1 MPVWL
6 AFDLISITYLILALA
21 HPVVRDP
28 LLEGAITISMSQ
40 LPTRTQAQRQTS
52 LSSSTISS
60 APTSPTVSDTIL
72 TLRNN
77 TEIHCYSFS
86 VPGEHVAT
94 LSFTVDK
101 VEVKLWNV
109 NALTRHQGK
118 QPIARGSLSLEV
130 AVSESRQHSRLDLRV
145 SVSWDGSQ
153 VVVFSAGPN
162 SEERESFWLLNHENS
177 TLISLDKRKQQDVHK
192 DLQSF
197 IGHAK
202 FVNTEQDERFI
213 SCDGEFVSVYTTKE
227 SWQQVYSIQ
236 LMAPPDER
244 LLLARFAIESARGE
258 YFLWHKGWNV
268 SVWHLK
274 LGSMASCI
282 SLGLGF
288 MEKDESDE
296 RDEKKY
302 LTLEDMKAAPPAK
315 VEFLYSNHDTIA
327 LRVVVDRSINVD
339 MAMLFSAES
348 GQELGSMSLSDLSGS
363 EPGATT
369 LDNVLKKF
377 DLYTNGCT
385 LRMPALPG
393 SNIDNIMS
401 AFMKESHHQYGIY
414 QQSPNSPTFIA
425 SKQGSALEIRRMG
438 ISTPVEHQGCVPSC
452 KPTKLLLSIDGNRKT
467 VEAPGRP
474 PVVVAIR
481 TDTMKDKPFLEVD
494 LRPIGDDQRNVLRM
508 EMEGSEYV
516 NLFPKLWIVTIQG
529 PDHLS
534 IWELPATMNG
544 QCELLLHWVGFPPG
558 SFTSGELSVEI
569 QCDNK
574 QEIEYRNKK
583 YNDGRPLLISLK
595 DPRVCSKDNAKLFV
609 GGVKD
614 IADAFTKSGESTFKE
629 AIIRY
634 LGKYINAVPVPGDDS
649 TSTMFV
655 LCYRIHDNIN
665 LQAPNS
671 NSSGIKDIITKL
683 LDEHGEWV
691 PQEKYTKGHNPL
703 DVVFKKRKRD
713 DKHDKEEQNI
723 LHIAEKIVQWC
734 HSKSKGEKPDNRND
748 FRFIH
753 ILLECMPSILR
764 ISRRRPGLVV
774 IADEIIQKCYDQ
786 AQIQNRPDNLNY
798 LVKCMPELQAL
809 YPVIALKVTRWFAY
823 VPARDRQVIIDNHT
837 ISNPPF
843 LSKFFSSEPL
853 QLYDCRNPTLQFR
866 HDPNVPDKDRD
877 YFREDVYI
885 APFSLLWS
893 IKEFD
898 NSDKISNE
906 INSMTTAEVAI
917 AEITSRGPSST
928 SILEFGRTDKA
939 PAASESKTKRKMNY
953 DRDFIMVRMS
963 RETSWWKSLLLL
975 IPSQIIPL
983 QHIYVRPRYYR
994 LEILDNPAIE
1004 ALVEYKWNTI
1014 GYLLWLV
1021 RFSTQCVYY
1030 LLIVIAA
1037 FIQVYVEEPQ
1047 VMYYV
1052 FVAIIVLAGWFLIQ
1066 EARQLVQSIKEVL
1079 QIRSSKIFSKRRWY
1093 RRPYTPRYLKSQYNW
1108 LDLLAFIFPLI
1119 ASKIQLDNINEGVH
1133 DRAGWLL
1140 SFSLIIVFLHM
1151 VAELRVIRV
1160 VCKYVTIV
1168 LRIFSEIKV
1177 FMAVF
1182 ASGILFF
1189 SLAIE
1194 HILRGHSVGPNPVAK
1209 NATDSNST
1217 DSDEI
1222 EFPKPF
1228 LGAITST
1235 FFIMGGRYDPV
1246 NTDLSEDKNIG
1257 LHMMILI
1264 YFFFTVILMLNV
1276 LIALINGGFDKADSD
1291 WHLVW
1296 LENRLRYV
1304 ESAENMS
1311 YRIPG
1316 FRKTYD
1322 WFPREIYYTATEEQV
1337 KKYKSRMPKVE
1348 ENSGSYESTVDD
1360 TRRRRVSDLESETLT
1375 QNQIKEQLSAFQKQM
1390 DDQIVKRLEEF
1401 LNRVPRNT
1409 FMSSPISARTTIP
1422 MLEAYCKHAVST

>member
-1 MPVWL
+1 M
-6 AFDLISITYLILALA
+6 
-21 HPVVRDP
+21 R
-28 LLEGAITISMSQ
+28 Q
-40 LPTRTQAQRQTS
+40 LPTQTRARTQTS

-60 APTSPTVSDTIL
+60 APASPSVSDTIL
-72 TLRNN
+72 TLKND

-86 VPGEHVAT
+86 VSGEYVAT
-94 LSFTVDK
+94 LSFTIDK
-101 VEVKLWNV
+101 AEVTLWNV
-109 NALTRHQGK
+109 NALTGHQGK
-118 QPIARGSLSLEV
+118 RIARGCISLKV
-130 AVSESRQHSRLDLRV
+130 AVSESLQHSRLDLRV

-153 VVVFSAGPN
+153 VVVFSTGPN
-162 SEERESFWLLNHENS
+162 GEECETFWLLNHENS
-177 TLISLDKRKQQDVHK
+177 TLTSLDERKQQAIHK

-197 IGHAK
+197 VGHAK
-202 FVNTEQDERFI
+202 FVNTEQDERFM
-213 SCDGEFVSVYTTKE
+213 SCDGEFVSVYTTKGN
-227 SWQQVYSIQ
+227 WQRVYSVQ
-236 LMAPPDER
+236 LMAPPDLPPDLPRNVEGPLLAKLHAARANAQHIAASDHWKRLIDER
-244 LLLARFAIESARGE
+244 LILARFAVESAQGK

-288 MEKDESDE
+288 MEKDERDESDE
-296 RDEKKY
+296 RDEKEY
-302 LTLEDMKAAPPAK
+302 LTLENMKAAPPAK

-327 LRVVVDRSINVD
+327 LRVVIDHNTIAPRVVVDHSVNVD

-348 GQELGSMSLSDLSGS
+348 GRELGSMSLSELSGN
-363 EPGATT
+363 ERGATT
-369 LDNVLKKF
+369 LDNVLKQF
-377 DLYTNGCT
+377 DLCTNGCT

-393 SNIDNIMS
+393 SNIDNIMV
-401 AFMKESHHQYGIY
+401 AFMKESHRQYGIY
-414 QQSPNSPTFIA
+414 QQSPNSPTFIT
-425 SKQGSALEIRRMG
+425 SRQGSALEIRRMG
-438 ISTPVEHQGCVPSC
+438 VSTPVEHQSCVSC
-452 KPTKLLLSIDGNRKT
+452 GQPTKLLLSIDGSSEP
-467 VEAPGRP
+467 VEMPGRP

-481 TDTMKDKPFLEVD
+481 KDTSKNTPFLEVN
-494 LRPIGDDQRNVLRM
+494 LRDDERNVLRM
-508 EMEGSEYV
+508 EMEGSESV
-516 NLFPKLWIVTIQG
+516 TFFPKLWIVTIQG
-529 PDHLS
+529 PEHLS
-534 IWELPATMNG
+534 IWELPADENG
-544 QCELLLHWVGFPPG
+544 QCELLLHWVGFPEG
-558 SFTSGELSVEI
+558 SFTSRELSIEI

-583 YNDGRPLLISLK
+583 YNEGRPLLIPLK
-595 DPRVCSKDNAKLFV
+595 DPRVCSKDNAKFFV

-614 IADAFTKSGESTFKE
+614 IADAFTKSGESTFRA

-634 LGKYINAVPVPGDDS
+634 LRKHINAAPVPGDDS

-655 LCYRIHDNIN
+655 LCNRIHENIN
-665 LQAPNS
+665 LQAPKS
-671 NSSGIKDIITKL
+671 NSSGIKDIITNL

-703 DVVFKKRKRD
+703 DVVFKRRKRD
-713 DKHDKEEQNI
+713 DKHDKEERNI
-723 LHIAEKIVQWC
+723 LQIAEEIVRWC
-734 HSKSKGEKPDNRND
+734 HGKSKGEKPDNRND

-786 AQIQNRPDNLNY
+786 AQIQNRPENLNY
-798 LVKCMPELQAL
+798 LIKCMPELQAL

-866 HDPNVPDKDRD
+866 HDPNMPDKNRD

-898 NSDKISNE
+898 NPDKTSNE
-906 INSMTTAEVAI
+906 INSVTTTELAI
-917 AEITSRGPSST
+917 AAIVSRGPSST
-928 SILEFGRTDKA
+928 SILESGRTDKA
-939 PAASESKTKRKMNY
+939 PAASESKTKGEMNY

-963 RETSWWKSLLLL
+963 RETSWRKSLLLL
-975 IPSQIIPL
+975 ILSQIIPL

-994 LEILDNPAIE
+994 LEMLDNPAIE
-1004 ALVEYKWNTI
+1004 ALVEYKW
-1014 GYLLWLV
+1014 
-1021 RFSTQCVYY
+1021 
-1030 LLIVIAA
+1030 
-1037 FIQVYVEEPQ
+1037 
-1047 VMYYV
+1047 
-1052 FVAIIVLAGWFLIQ
+1052 
-1066 EARQLVQSIKEVL
+1066 
-1079 QIRSSKIFSKRRWY
+1079 
-1093 RRPYTPRYLKSQYNW
+1093 SQYNW

-1119 ASKIQLDNINEGVH
+1119 ASKIQLNNIDEDVPV
-1133 DRAGWLL
+1133 RAGWLL

-1194 HILRGHSVGPNPVAK
+1194 HILRGRSIGPNPVDG

-1217 DSDEI
+1217 NSDGI
-1222 EFPKPF
+1222 DFPKSF

-1246 NTDLSEDKNIG
+1246 TVDLSEDKNIG

-1276 LIALINGGFDKADSD
+1276 LI
-1291 WHLVW
+1291 
-1296 LENRLRYV
+1296 
-1304 ESAENMS
+1304 
-1311 YRIPG
+1311 G

-1322 WFPREIYYTATEEQV
+1322 CFPREIYYTATEEQV
-1337 KKYKSRMPKVE
+1337 KKYRDRMPKVE
-1348 ENSGSYESTVDD
+1348 GKSGSYESTVDD
-1360 TRRRRVSDLESETLT
+1360 TRRPRVSDLESETLT
-1375 QNQIKEQLSAFQKQM
+1375 QKQVKEQLSAFQKQM

-1409 FMSSPISARTTIP
+1409 IVSSPISEIP
-1422 MLEAYCKHAVST
+1422 PVNVQRPGGGSRSNTGYTAGTLVQRRQSRQRPNPPGA